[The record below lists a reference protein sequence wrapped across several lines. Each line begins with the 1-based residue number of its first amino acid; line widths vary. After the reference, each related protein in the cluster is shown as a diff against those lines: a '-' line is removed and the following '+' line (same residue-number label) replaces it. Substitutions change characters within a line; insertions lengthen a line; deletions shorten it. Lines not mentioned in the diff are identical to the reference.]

1 MHEVL
6 LNRLGGLSLPRKRVV
21 RLTDRPDM
29 TLDVYRG
36 RRTTMQQQQQQ
47 QRDCIIITFNMENC
61 CIKKLREKK
70 FKYSPVLF
78 IVKCMTANC
87 QFFFISKISFF
98 LCESAQ
104 TTRL

>member
-1 MHEVL
+1 M
-6 LNRLGGLSLPRKRVV
+6 V

-36 RRTTMQQQQQQ
+36 RRTTMQQQQQ
-47 QRDCIIITFNMENC
+47 RDCIIITFNMENC
-61 CIKKLREKK
+61 CIKKLRKKK

-78 IVKCMTANC
+78 IVKFMTANC

-104 TTRL
+104 PTRL